1 MAYGSTHILVRANGH
16 FGTSGSASDYWSTGL
31 RFGIPGTDVVYD
43 EAKLQTFVQACFTAA
58 TTFHADVTSVVGTAC
73 WLDNCSAAR
82 IGLNGKYNPST
93 QVTKFSTGGASA
105 GTGTVVLPWNSA
117 LVVSLR
123 TPNPRGPA
131 SNGRSYWPMLAGA
144 IIGTTGRISSSV
156 VSNRLANFRTMLNS
170 MNTAANVYDPGM
182 KVRVF
187 SNIGLGSA
195 ATVTGIRSD
204 DRVDSIERR
213 ENQIPSVWT
222 SLPVP

>member
-1 MAYGSTHILVRANGH
+1 
-16 FGTSGSASDYWSTGL
+16 
-31 RFGIPGTDVVYD
+31 
-43 EAKLQTFVQACFTAA
+43 
-58 TTFHADVTSVVGTAC
+58 
-73 WLDNCSAAR
+73 
-82 IGLNGKYNPST
+82 
-93 QVTKFSTGGASA
+93 
-105 GTGTVVLPWNSA
+105 
-117 LVVSLR
+117 
-123 TPNPRGPA
+123 
-131 SNGRSYWPMLAGA
+131 
-144 IIGTTGRISSSV
+144 
-156 VSNRLANFRTMLNS
+156 MLNS